1 MTKSKTHITLTV
13 EEYGA
18 LTDRINHLEKTARQD
33 MNILNMLLQMN
44 SIYNENGQIRDKQ
57 VVFSSLKEQ
66 LHQLITID
74 VIAFFL
80 VNEEDSNFVLADCSE
95 ESEVVNILE
104 LKDTLVEKGE
114 FAWAL
119 SQNRTVIVDHTDND
133 KLVLLQTLSTKFR
146 VRGMFMGVIPKTKI
160 PSNKNLHL
168 LSIFSQ
174 HVAYSLESIDL
185 YTMINSYND
194 KLKKNNLQL
203 EKRVEERTQS
213 LKIAIANAEQAN
225 QAKSKF
231 LANMS
236 HELRT
241 PLTAIMGFCQL
252 LSTDPDEPLTTSQT
266 ESLNYIFE
274 GSQHLLQL
282 MNQLLDLAK
291 IEAGQ
296 LELQLEAVDFETIID
311 ECISLIKTLADQ
323 ENITLHVP
331 EIVTFSVQADYMYLK
346 QILLNLLSNAIKY
359 NQPNGSLTIT
369 CQKHSS
375 MLKVSVID
383 TGIGIPIV
391 RQKKLFTSFSRLGH
405 ENSAIEG
412 TGIGLVIC
420 KTLIE
425 SMHGNMGFE
434 STEGKGS
441 TFWFELPLIKKR

>member
-1 MTKSKTHITLTV
+1 MFSVPQLDLK
-13 EEYGA
+13 Y
-18 LTDRINHLEKTARQD
+18 
-33 MNILNMLLQMN
+33 N
-44 SIYNENGQIRDKQ
+44 S
-57 VVFSSLKEQ
+57 
-66 LHQLITID
+66 
-74 VIAFFL
+74 
-80 VNEEDSNFVLADCSE
+80 DSC
-95 ESEVVNILE
+95 
-104 LKDTLVEKGE
+104 
-114 FAWAL
+114 
-119 SQNRTVIVDHTDND
+119 
-133 KLVLLQTLSTKFR
+133 
-146 VRGMFMGVIPKTKI
+146 FMGVIPKTKI

-185 YTMINSYND
+185 YSMISSYND

-225 QAKSKF
+225 EAKSKF

-252 LSTDPDEPLTTSQT
+252 LATDPDEPLTTSQT

-296 LELQLEAVDFETIID
+296 LELQLETVDFDTIIG
-311 ECISLIKTLADQ
+311 ECISLIKTLVAQ

-331 EIVTFSVQADYMYLK
+331 ESVTFSVQADYMYLK

-359 NQPNGSLTIT
+359 NRPNGSLTIT
-369 CQKHSS
+369 CQKHAS

-383 TGIGIPIV
+383 TGIGIPVV

-412 TGIGLVIC
+412 TGIGLVIT
-420 KTLIE
+420 KKLVNLMDGRIGVDSE
-425 SMHGNMGFE
+425 LN
-434 STEGKGS
+434 KGS
-441 TFWFELPLIKKR
+441 AFLSHER